1 MYNQKNRIMRPRF
14 SLLFFFKSGKTTS
27 KTAVPLYLRISIEN
41 KRLELSTKR
50 TWNPERWSHDA
61 GRATGTKEDARTLN
75 AFLDTLQARVYEVHR
90 QLVHEGEPLTLQ
102 AFNERLGGGRERHRS
117 LVDIFKEHNR
127 QVEQLLHSD
136 YSPGTLERYKTAL
149 THVQSF
155 MKWKFNVDD
164 IDIRKLSYQFVTDYE
179 FWLKA
184 EQKCSHN
191 TAVKYIG
198 NLKKIIN
205 ICIKNGWLDKDPFFG
220 WKMNKREVVREYL
233 SDDEIEKV
241 YHHDFSTS
249 RLTLVRDIFIFSCY
263 TGLAYADIEK
273 LKRSEIIIGIDG
285 EKWISI
291 QRQKTETPSRIPLLE
306 IPLEILDKYKDDI
319 RCSNK
324 DQLLPIFSN
333 QKMNEYLKE
342 IAQICGIEKE
352 FTFHCARHTFATT
365 VTLSNGVPIESVS
378 KMLGHRN
385 IKTTQHY
392 AKILDNKVSY
402 DMKLLRKKLNTK
414 KTKDAKMKINKNTG
428 SD

>member
-1 MYNQKNRIMRPRF
+1 
-14 SLLFFFKSGKTTS
+14 
-27 KTAVPLYLRISIEN
+27 
-41 KRLELSTKR
+41 
-50 TWNPERWSHDA
+50 
-61 GRATGTKEDARTLN
+61 
-75 AFLDTLQARVYEVHR
+75 
-90 QLVHEGEPLTLQ
+90 LTVQ
-102 AFNERLGGGRERHRS
+102 AFNEKLGGGRERSRS
-117 LVDIFKEHNR
+117 LVEIFKEHNY
-127 QVEQLLHSD
+127 QVEKLLHTD
-136 YSPGTLERYKTAL
+136 FSPGTLERYKTAL
-149 THVQSF
+149 KHVQSF

-164 IDIRKLSYQFVTDYE
+164 IDINKLSYQFVTDYE

-184 EQKCSHN
+184 ELKCSHN

-205 ICIKNGWLDKDPFFG
+205 ICIKNGWLDRDPFFG

-233 SDDEIEKV
+233 SEDEIEKV
-241 YHHDFSTS
+241 YHHEFGTS

-291 QRQKTETPSRIPLLE
+291 QRQKTETPSRIPLLS
-306 IPLEILDKYKDDI
+306 IPLEILDRYKGDI

-342 IAQICGIEKE
+342 IAQVCGIEKE

-402 DMKLLRKKLNTK
+402 DMKLLRKKLNSK
-414 KTKDAKMKINKNTG
+414 KAKDTKMKINKKTG